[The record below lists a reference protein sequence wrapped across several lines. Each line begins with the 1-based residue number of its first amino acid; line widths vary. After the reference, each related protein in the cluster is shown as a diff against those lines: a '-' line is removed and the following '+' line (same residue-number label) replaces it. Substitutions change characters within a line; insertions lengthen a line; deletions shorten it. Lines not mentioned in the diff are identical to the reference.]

1 MTLKVLL
8 DMDGI
13 LADFT
18 EGISRAHGRSNPYT
32 QENKSSHGRYVMED
46 IWGMKPSQFWSK
58 AEEWEFWA
66 NLPKTPEADE
76 IVQLAVGGFG
86 LENVAVLT
94 APPLSMGAV
103 PGKRIWMKEH
113 YPQLAKRM
121 IFTGAKEFVAAPGR
135 MLIDDKD
142 SNVDGWE
149 DEGGDGILLPR
160 LWNRRH
166 FQANDCM
173 DVLRR
178 EFDWKLMQMRSGEH
192 VTV

>member
-1 MTLKVLL
+1 MRAYI
-8 DMDGI
+8 DMDGV
-13 LADFT
+13 LADFV
-18 EGISRAHGRSNPYT
+18 GGMCQVHGKPSPYDPT
-32 QENKSSHGRYVMED
+32 NQQTLGRFDMEKL
-46 IWGMKPSQFWSK
+46 WGMSPSQFWYK
-58 AEEWEFWA
+58 AEEPEFWC
-66 NLPKTPEADE
+66 NLEKTSEADE
-76 IVQLAVGGFG
+76 IVELAVGGFG

-103 PGKRIWMKEH
+103 PGKRIWMKKH

-121 IFTGAKEFVAAPGR
+121 IFTGAKEFIAAPGR

-166 FQANDCM
+166 FQAKDCM

-178 EFDWKLMQMRSGEH
+178 EFDWKLSQMRSGEH